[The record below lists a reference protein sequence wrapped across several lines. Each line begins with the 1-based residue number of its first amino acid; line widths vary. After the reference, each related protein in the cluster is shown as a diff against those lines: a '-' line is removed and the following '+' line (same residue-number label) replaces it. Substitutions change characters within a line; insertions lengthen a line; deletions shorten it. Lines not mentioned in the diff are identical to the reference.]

1 MQKSKKEIMSGSI
14 FTNLSVEELSQIIK
28 TCISGVINS
37 NTKVDV
43 SEKADDDLLTIEE
56 IQSIFKVS
64 KVTVHK
70 WKKKGLIP
78 FYKMNR
84 KVYFKKSEV
93 MNSMCHKKRKLEV

>member
-1 MQKSKKEIMSGSI
+1 MLQKMNSTF
-14 FTNLSVEELSQIIK
+14 FTSLSVGELSEIIK
-28 TCISGVINS
+28 ECISGFFAEQH
-37 NTKVDV
+37 K
-43 SEKADDDLLTIEE
+43 EYRQEPPADDLLSIED
-56 IQSIFKVS
+56 IQKIFKVS

-93 MNSMCHKKRKLEV
+93 INSMCHKKRKLEV